1 MDEAFYHKKAAD
13 SGTYALFLRLKK
25 QNRPMRQSWWK
36 ILAIGILLYTL
47 TAGLL
52 MDVPRLP
59 ILNETIRALH
69 FHVTM
74 WFGMILMLL
83 VAVVYSVKYL
93 RSNRLEHDD
102 MAIEFTNAA
111 ILFGVLGIVT
121 GMLWARF
128 TWGDYWSGD
137 PKQNASAIGLLMY
150 FAYLILR
157 GSLTDPQQRARIGAV
172 YNIFAFAAFIPL
184 IFVLPRLTDSLHPGN
199 GGNPGFNAY
208 DLDSNLRLIFYP
220 AILGWTLLG
229 AWIATVRVRIRR
241 VERTLEDKLIN
252 S

>member
-1 MDEAFYHKKAAD
+1 
-13 SGTYALFLRLKK
+13 
-25 QNRPMRQSWWK
+25 MRQSWWK
-36 ILAIGILLYTL
+36 ILAIGLLLYTII
-47 TAGLL
+47 AGLL
-52 MDVPRLP
+52 MDVPRLA

-74 WFGMILMLL
+74 WFGMIFLL
-83 VAVVYSVKYL
+83 IISVYYSIRYL
-93 RSNRLEHDD
+93 RTNNLKDDD
-102 MAIEFTNAA
+102 MAIEFTNSA
-111 ILFGVLGIVT
+111 ILFGVLGIAT
-121 GMLWARF
+121 GMLWAKF

-137 PKQNASAIGLLMY
+137 PKQNAAAIGILMY

-157 GSLTDPQQRARIGAV
+157 NSLTDLQQRARIGAI

-208 DLDSNLRLIFYP
+208 DLDSKLRMVFYP
-220 AILGWTLLG
+220 AIIGWTLLG
-229 AWIATVRVRIRR
+229 GWIATVRVRMRR
-241 VERTLEDKLIN
+241 VERVLEDKLIN

>member
-1 MDEAFYHKKAAD
+1 
-13 SGTYALFLRLKK
+13 
-25 QNRPMRQSWWK
+25 MRQSWWK
-36 ILAIGILLYTL
+36 ILAIVLLLYTL

-74 WFGMILMLL
+74 WFGMILMLV
-83 VAVVYSVKYL
+83 VAVIYSIKYL
-93 RSNRLEHDD
+93 KSNNLEHDD

-121 GMLWARF
+121 GMLWAKF

-157 GSLTDPQQRARIGAV
+157 GSITDPQQKARIGAV

-208 DLDSNLRLIFYP
+208 DLDSNLRMIFYP
-220 AILGWTLLG
+220 AIIGWTLFG

-241 VERTLEDKLIN
+241 VDRELEDRIIN

>member
-1 MDEAFYHKKAAD
+1 M
-13 SGTYALFLRLKK
+13 TYFCERKSK
-25 QNRPMRQSWWK
+25 IYPMRASWWK
-36 ILAIGILLYTL
+36 ILAIALLAFTI

-52 MDVPRLP
+52 FNVPRLP
-59 ILNETIRALH
+59 ILNETIRALY

-74 WFGMILMLL
+74 WFAMILMLL
-83 VAVVYSVKYL
+83 VSVYFSIRYL
-93 RSNRLEHDD
+93 QKNDLRFDD
-102 MAIEFTNAA
+102 LAIEFTNSA
-111 ILFGVLGIVT
+111 ILFGILGILT
-121 GMLWARF
+121 GMLWAKF

-157 GSLTDPQQRARIGAV
+157 NSLTDVHQRARIGAV

-208 DLDSNLRLIFYP
+208 DLDSNLRMVFYP
-220 AILGWTLLG
+220 AIIGWTLLG
-229 AWIATVRVRIRR
+229 TWISTLRIRLKR
-241 VERTLEDKLIN
+241 VERKIEDSWIEQI
-252 S
+252 

>member
-1 MDEAFYHKKAAD
+1 MKK
-13 SGTYALFLRLKK
+13 
-25 QNRPMRQSWWK
+25 SWWK
-36 ILAIGILLYTL
+36 ILTIVLLAYTI

-52 MDVPRLP
+52 FDVPRLP

-74 WFGMILMLL
+74 WFGMILMLV
-83 VAVVYSVKYL
+83 VAVVYSIRFLRTNDLKY
-93 RSNRLEHDD
+93 DD
-102 MAIEFTNAA
+102 IAIEFTNAA

-121 GMLWARF
+121 GMLWANF
-128 TWGDYWSGD
+128 AWGDYWSGD

-157 GSLTDPQQRARIGAV
+157 NSLTDVHQRARIGAV

-208 DLDSNLRLIFYP
+208 DLDSKLRMVFYP
-220 AILGWTLLG
+220 AIIAWTLMGTWL
-229 AWIATVRVRIRR
+229 ATVRVRLRR
-241 VERTLEDKLIN
+241 IERKVEDRLIN
-252 S
+252 QIS

>member
-1 MDEAFYHKKAAD
+1 MPYFCD
-13 SGTYALFLRLKK
+13 SISKNL
-25 QNRPMRQSWWK
+25 QMRNTWWK
-36 ILAIGILLYTL
+36 ILAVVLLVYTL

-52 MDVPRLP
+52 LEVPRLP
-59 ILNETIRALH
+59 ILNETIRALY

-74 WFGMILMLL
+74 WFGMIIMLV
-83 VAVVYSVKYL
+83 VAAIYSIKYL
-93 RSNRLEHDD
+93 MSNELKHDD
-102 MAIEFTNAA
+102 VAIEFTNAA
-111 ILFGVLGIVT
+111 ILFGVLGITT
-121 GMLWARF
+121 GMLWAKF

-157 GSLTDPQQRARIGAV
+157 NSLTDVHQRARIGAV

-208 DLDSNLRLIFYP
+208 DLDSKLRLVFYP
-220 AILGWTLLG
+220 AIIGWTLMG
-229 AWIATVRVRIRR
+229 TWISSVRVRLKRA
-241 VERTLEDKLIN
+241 ERKIEDRLIN
-252 S
+252 QVS

>member
-1 MDEAFYHKKAAD
+1 MKK
-13 SGTYALFLRLKK
+13 
-25 QNRPMRQSWWK
+25 NWWK
-36 ILAIGILLYTL
+36 ILTVVLLTYTI

-52 MDVPRLP
+52 LDVPRLP

-74 WFGMILMLL
+74 WFGMILML
-83 VAVVYSVKYL
+83 VVSVVYSIKFL
-93 RSNRLEHDD
+93 RTNDLKHDD
-102 MAIEFTNAA
+102 VAIEFTNAA

-121 GMLWARF
+121 GMLWAKF

-157 GSLTDPQQRARIGAV
+157 NSLTDVHQRARIGAV

-208 DLDSNLRLIFYP
+208 DLDSKLRLVFYP
-220 AILGWTLLG
+220 AIIAWTLMG
-229 AWIATVRVRIRR
+229 TWMATVRVRLRR
-241 VERTLEDKLIN
+241 IERKVEDRLIN
-252 S
+252 QIS

>member
-1 MDEAFYHKKAAD
+1 
-13 SGTYALFLRLKK
+13 
-25 QNRPMRQSWWK
+25 MRASWWK
-36 ILAIGILLYTL
+36 ILTIVLLAYTL
-47 TAGLL
+47 LGGLL
-52 MDVPRLP
+52 FEVPRLP

-83 VAVVYSVKYL
+83 VAVAYSMKYL
-93 RSNRLEHDD
+93 RSNDLKHDD
-102 MAIEFTNAA
+102 LALEFTNAA

-121 GMLWARF
+121 GMLWAKF

-150 FAYLILR
+150 FAYLVLR
-157 GSLTDPQQRARIGAV
+157 NSLNDVHQRARIGAV

-208 DLDSNLRLIFYP
+208 DLDSKLRLVFYP
-220 AILGWTLLG
+220 AIIGWTLLG
-229 AWIATVRVRIRR
+229 TWISTVRVRLRR
-241 VERTLEDKLIN
+241 AERQIEDQLIN
-252 S
+252 QAS

>member
-1 MDEAFYHKKAAD
+1 MI
-13 SGTYALFLRLKK
+13 
-25 QNRPMRQSWWK
+25 NSWWK
-36 ILAIGILLYTL
+36 ILAVALLAYTL
-47 TAGLL
+47 IAGLL
-52 MDVPRLP
+52 LDVPRLP

-74 WFGMILMLL
+74 WFGMIIMLV
-83 VAVVYSVKYL
+83 VAVVYSIKFL
-93 RSNRLEHDD
+93 RTNDLKHDD

-121 GMLWARF
+121 GMLWAKF

-150 FAYLILR
+150 FAYLVLR
-157 GSLTDPQQRARIGAV
+157 NSLTDVHQRARIGAV

-208 DLDSNLRLIFYP
+208 DLDSKLRMVFYP
-220 AILGWTLLG
+220 AIIAWTLLG
-229 AWIATVRVRIRR
+229 TWLSSVRVRLRR
-241 VERTLEDKLIN
+241 AERKIEDKLIN
-252 S
+252 AVS

>member
-1 MDEAFYHKKAAD
+1 MK
-13 SGTYALFLRLKK
+13 S
-25 QNRPMRQSWWK
+25 SWWK
-36 ILAIGILLYTL
+36 ILTIVLLAYTIF
-47 TAGLL
+47 AGLL
-52 MDVPRLP
+52 LDVPRLP
-59 ILNETIRALH
+59 ILNETIRALY

-74 WFGMILMLL
+74 WFGMIIMLV
-83 VAVVYSVKYL
+83 VAVIYSIKFLKTNDL
-93 RSNRLEHDD
+93 RNDD
-102 MAIEFTNAA
+102 IAIEFTNAA

-121 GMLWARF
+121 GMLWAKF

-157 GSLTDPQQRARIGAV
+157 NSLTDVHQRARIGAV

-208 DLDSNLRLIFYP
+208 DMDSNLRQVFYP
-220 AILGWTLLG
+220 AVIGWTLLG
-229 AWIATVRVRIRR
+229 TWVSVTRIKLKRA
-241 VERTLEDKLIN
+241 ERKIEDKLIN
-252 S
+252 QL

>member
-1 MDEAFYHKKAAD
+1 
-13 SGTYALFLRLKK
+13 
-25 QNRPMRQSWWK
+25 MRNSWWK
-36 ILAIGILLYTL
+36 ILAVALLAYTL

-52 MDVPRLP
+52 LDVPRLP

-74 WFGMILMLL
+74 WFGMIIMLV
-83 VAVVYSVKYL
+83 VAVVYSIKFL
-93 RSNRLEHDD
+93 RTNDLKHDD

-121 GMLWARF
+121 GMLWAKF

-150 FAYLILR
+150 FAYLVLR
-157 GSLTDPQQRARIGAV
+157 NSLTDVHQRARIGAV

-208 DLDSNLRLIFYP
+208 DLDSKLRMVFYP
-220 AILGWTLLG
+220 AIIAWTLLG
-229 AWIATVRVRIRR
+229 TWLSSVRVRLRR
-241 VERTLEDKLIN
+241 AERKIEDKLIN
-252 S
+252 AVS